1 MLDPTNY
8 PDDRLYIINDRQLH
22 RIKTIIRFC
31 IKNVPEVD
39 SERLKDLLQ
48 ELILLEDIDDFI
60 FNEFDIS
67 YNNLTLINL
76 DNIFCSKS
84 KQKCLIGNEKYSFY
98 IDRNHLSKDGASLTR
113 NKFIK
118 MIEKF

>member
-1 MLDPTNY
+1 MIDPINFS
-8 PDDRLYIINDRQLH
+8 DDRLYILNDRQLH

-60 FNEFDIS
+60 FSEFDPVIENQT
-67 YNNLTLINL
+67 YNFEELLRSVGL
-76 DNIFCSKS
+76 
-84 KQKCLIGNEKYSFY
+84 EK
-98 IDRNHLSKDGASLTR
+98 N
-113 NKFIK
+113 
-118 MIEKF
+118 

>member
-1 MLDPTNY
+1 MIDPTNF
-8 PDDRLYIINDRQLH
+8 PDDRLYILNDRQLN

-60 FNEFDIS
+60 FNEFDPI
-67 YNNLTLINL
+67 I
-76 DNIFCSKS
+76 
-84 KQKCLIGNEKYSFY
+84 E
-98 IDRNHLSKDGASLTR
+98 NHLTYNFEELLRSVGLHNNGGTNTK
-113 NKFIK
+113 NK
-118 MIEKF
+118 